1 MIAVVEVGVA
11 LRRPPREDAVVR
23 CVVSSD
29 IEDESAAQTDCELT
43 AHALAYVRPNVVM
56 PVRVETVDFLEI

>member
-11 LRRPPREDAVVR
+11 LRRPPREDAVIR

-29 IEDESAAQTDCELT
+29 LVDDDLAQYDCELT
-43 AHALAYVRPNVVM
+43 AHALAYARRDVIM
-56 PVRVETVDFLEI
+56 PVRVDTVEVLEI

>member
-11 LRRPPREDAVVR
+11 LRRPPREDAVIR

-29 IEDESAAQTDCELT
+29 VEDDEWAQADCELT
-43 AHALAYVRPNVVM
+43 AHALAYVRRDVVM
-56 PVRVETVDFLEI
+56 PVRLETVEVLEA